1 MVLGFGSVSLD
12 SITKSCHKKKSLLT
26 QLTLRVP
33 LRLKF
38 PNPNC
43 RFIKK
48 NIKHNQYAINNQNI
62 GKFEEKRTNWVPEE
76 IEESE
81 GALAAAG
88 AASPLGTVDS

>member
-1 MVLGFGSVSLD
+1 MSQ
-12 SITKSCHKKKSLLT
+12 KKSLLT
-26 QLTLRVP
+26 QLTLKIQFRTQIP
-33 LRLKF
+33 QPQLS
-38 PNPNC
+38 
-43 RFIKK
+43 IYQK